1 MTTDWLTPTPR
12 SPRLGSDT
20 LGAMNLDRWLHLI
33 GPCR

>member
-12 SPRLGSDT
+12 SPNWGSDT
-20 LGAMNLDRWLHLI
+20 LGAMELDRPYLI